1 MTLLTILLLAV
12 ITFTTR
18 YLFTHPTLPIT
29 LNANAQKFLSYSA
42 PCVLTAIW
50 VPIIFA
56 KDHQLVVDAA
66 SPYIWGAAIAIVAAK
81 YTKSIYFTAIA
92 GGVVFVAL
100 RIFSSY

>member
-42 PCVLTAIW
+42 PCVLTAI
-50 VPIIFA
+50 
-56 KDHQLVVDAA
+56 DAA